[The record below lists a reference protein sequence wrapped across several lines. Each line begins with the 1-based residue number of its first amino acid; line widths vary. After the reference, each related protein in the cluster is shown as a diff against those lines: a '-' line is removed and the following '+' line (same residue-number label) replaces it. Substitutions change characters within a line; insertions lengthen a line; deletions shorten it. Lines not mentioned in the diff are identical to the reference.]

1 MLMSALV
8 SGKGS
13 IIVALLVITLLLLW
27 FGMMA
32 LNMRGVVLGSLESA
46 ADDLISRL
54 NANSSGSVSGDMSAS
69 ATGATQGVAAA
80 GGMVARG
87 AYADVT
93 AASGETSGAS
103 VLNADSHESV
113 ATGGIEAE
121 DSTMNVFEG
130 DTAVSSEMSTL
141 SRGEAGASSQSSER
155 SSSDSSKSDSSRM
168 VSAESA
174 DISSATASEASS
186 DSSSS
191 SETSAGSVFADSAA
205 VSINGE
211 GAATG
216 KERIDGS
223 MQKEGSREYR
233 EKQFGQNVMEFA
245 SLGETKDA
253 KAGQAGP
260 ASGTSAAAYVNAQGG
275 KAEAAGASGLSG
287 VNGGNASA
295 AAGSVKGIHAAAR
308 SESAPSAAD
317 YVRAESSA
325 NVLAGEQSGEL
336 RKIHAAGAPGAAGTA
351 YASGGVG
358 ANGVAGAAGGAG
370 YGANGVNGANGTPG
384 HGANGASGQAGANG
398 SSEQARNVRAQ
409 DVFGV
414 RSVAERGTLQAGM
427 PGAPGYGANGANGSS
442 EQTYRNAQAAGSAAS
457 YYNPAAKPG
466 EGGAPGHPGTNG
478 ASSPGMER
486 RSVRSVQNNASH
498 SYERAMGAAMPGVP
512 GAGGSAGR
520 DGTSGYGGSFGSFGR
535 DGSNDSSQVRDARAQ
550 SGVYRHS
557 YERASERYAAVS
569 GGSYGNGGLPGVPG
583 ASGAAGTPGSF
594 GAGANGRPGEAGSSG
609 AYRHERDVSRPGQ
622 ISYGNNRQT
631 VRQSSS
637 YAESV
642 QKGGASVPGSYG
654 MVVNNDVTNN
664 MAHVHSRDGRG
675 VHGGTS
681 PRYFRPGS
689 KNFGPDGQPA
699 ALNVPSSG
707 AAEASKSP
715 ASYVEMKGG
724 SSRPGEFG
732 KAGQANQAS
741 NGNVYSRKQT
751 NDDFV

>member
-1 MLMSALV
+1 MQD
-8 SGKGS
+8 
-13 IIVALLVITLLLLW
+13 
-27 FGMMA
+27 
-32 LNMRGVVLGSLESA
+32 N
-46 ADDLISRL
+46 
-54 NANSSGSVSGDMSAS
+54 
-69 ATGATQGVAAA
+69 TG
-80 GGMVARG
+80 
-87 AYADVT
+87 
-93 AASGETSGAS
+93 
-103 VLNADSHESV
+103 
-113 ATGGIEAE
+113 
-121 DSTMNVFEG
+121 
-130 DTAVSSEMSTL
+130 
-141 SRGEAGASSQSSER
+141 
-155 SSSDSSKSDSSRM
+155 
-168 VSAESA
+168 
-174 DISSATASEASS
+174 
-186 DSSSS
+186 
-191 SETSAGSVFADSAA
+191 
-205 VSINGE
+205 
-211 GAATG
+211 
-216 KERIDGS
+216 
-223 MQKEGSREYR
+223 
-233 EKQFGQNVMEFA
+233 
-245 SLGETKDA
+245 
-253 KAGQAGP
+253 
-260 ASGTSAAAYVNAQGG
+260 
-275 KAEAAGASGLSG
+275 
-287 VNGGNASA
+287 
-295 AAGSVKGIHAAAR
+295 
-308 SESAPSAAD
+308 
-317 YVRAESSA
+317 
-325 NVLAGEQSGEL
+325 
-336 RKIHAAGAPGAAGTA
+336 
-351 YASGGVG
+351 
-358 ANGVAGAAGGAG
+358 
-370 YGANGVNGANGTPG
+370 
-384 HGANGASGQAGANG
+384 
-398 SSEQARNVRAQ
+398 
-409 DVFGV
+409 
-414 RSVAERGTLQAGM
+414 
-427 PGAPGYGANGANGSS
+427 
-442 EQTYRNAQAAGSAAS
+442 
-457 YYNPAAKPG
+457 
-466 EGGAPGHPGTNG
+466 
-478 ASSPGMER
+478 
-486 RSVRSVQNNASH
+486 H

-569 GGSYGNGGLPGVPG
+569 GGSYGNGGLPGAPG

-631 VRQSSS
+631 VRQPSS

-707 AAEASKSP
+707 VAEASKSP